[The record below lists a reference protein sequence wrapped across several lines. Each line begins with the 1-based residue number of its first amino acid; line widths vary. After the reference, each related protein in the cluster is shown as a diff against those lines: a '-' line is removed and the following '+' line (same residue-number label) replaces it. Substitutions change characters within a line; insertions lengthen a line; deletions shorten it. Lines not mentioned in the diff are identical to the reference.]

1 VETQHRQQQDR
12 SGTQPADGPDAQR
25 RRRPWQAIVA
35 TMIAGAAAA
44 AVHWLGIPLDLT
56 PAQKAALSPTF
67 LTPGTAQI
75 ITVAGAAVFCIAS
88 MVATFGFA
96 RWARAM
102 LERPIGAAYGAILRY
117 VMILAGICIIALT
130 TLSMLN
136 FPVRQLVVGGAV
148 TGVLISIAAQ
158 QSLANLFAGVMLQ
171 FAHPFR
177 VGDRVRVRS
186 GALAGTIEGT
196 VTEFSITYVQLD
208 TDDGGVF
215 LPNAQVLAAAV
226 SPVRLTDSSVP
237 G

>member
-1 VETQHRQQQDR
+1 VETQHSQQQDVI
-12 SGTQPADGPDAQR
+12 GTHPAAQR
-25 RRRPWQAIVA
+25 RNRPWQAIIA
-35 TMIAGAAAA
+35 TVIASAAAA
-44 AVHWLGIPLDLT
+44 AVHWLGVPLDVT
-56 PAQKAALSPTF
+56 PAEKAARATSF
-67 LTPGTAQI
+67 ISPGTGQV
-75 ITVAGAAVFCIAS
+75 ITVAAAAAFAIFA
-88 MVATFGFA
+88 MIATFGFA
-96 RWARAM
+96 RWARAV
-102 LERPIGAAYGAILRY
+102 LERPIGVAYGAILRY
-117 VMILAGICIIALT
+117 VMILAGICIIGLT

-177 VGDRVRVRS
+177 VGDRIRVRS

-208 TDDGGVF
+208 TDDGGIF

-226 SPVRLTDSSVP
+226 SPVRLTGNSAAE